1 MSVPKP
7 DEALTCHNGTCDVV
21 FSSVALKNVVIQ
33 MVQIQFAI
41 GVFFFVVKQNQKYEK
56 NP

>member
-21 FSSVALKNVVIQ
+21 FSSVALKNVVTQ